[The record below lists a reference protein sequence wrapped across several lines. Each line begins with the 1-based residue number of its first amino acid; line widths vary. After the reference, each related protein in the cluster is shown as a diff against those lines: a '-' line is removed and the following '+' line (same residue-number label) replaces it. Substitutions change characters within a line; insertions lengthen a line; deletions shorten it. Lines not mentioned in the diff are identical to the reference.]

1 MKLKFKLSLRETA
14 TTKNVIVKS
23 INARK
28 SNCRIEL
35 LSMIRNFFS
44 SFCFVPSFEVKLFHL
59 LISCKLNLNSHDS
72 LNGFICENTCNYLEI
87 AALNELKTIIV
98 FLCFCSRIACDNLI
112 WTSGFD
118 SYIISWPFA
127 WSAAFYLS
135 ISLFL
140 SISFGFSSNIL
151 DLYIFWR

>member
-1 MKLKFKLSLRETA
+1 MKQQ

-35 LSMIRNFFS
+35 LSLIRYFYS
-44 SFCFVPSFEVKLFHL
+44 SFCFVPSCEVKLFNL

-72 LNGFICENTCNYLEI
+72 LNGFICENTCNSLEI

-98 FLCFCSRIACDNLI
+98 FFVFLLPYRLWQFDMNKWFRQLYYLMAFCLICCFL
-112 WTSGFD
+112 
-118 SYIISWPFA
+118 
-127 WSAAFYLS
+127 YLYVS
-135 ISLFL
+135 LSLFL
-140 SISFGFSSNIL
+140 SISLGFSSNIL
-151 DLYIFWR
+151 DLSIFRR